1 MWRRVNVGHG
11 LATALFVELR
21 DISAGIRRLPLKA
34 PCAARAV
41 TRAVIG
47 EQGLITEAGY
57 QEQAKSYEDMANAA
71 GVAIKADELAAQG
84 AYGGAAIAGVAA
96 VASLFT
102 GGAVGGGGGGVNSIA
117 RRVRL
122 PTRAQSF
129 RSHFT
134 AVRITK
140 SGCGTP
146 YLSE

>member
-1 MWRRVNVGHG
+1 VAKFVACTLHRANLMLYTAAQASSPVGTTRSVMIERRGHAPKPGARPRPQAPNVSEGQ
-11 LATALFVELR
+11 LA
-21 DISAGIRRLPLKA
+21 S
-34 PCAARAV
+34 
-41 TRAVIG
+41 
-47 EQGLITEAGY
+47 
-57 QEQAKSYEDMANAA
+57 A
-71 GVAIKADELAAQG
+71 GVAIKADKLAAQG

-122 PTRAQSF
+122 PTRAQTF

-140 SGCGTP
+140 NGCGTP

>member
-1 MWRRVNVGHG
+1 M
-11 LATALFVELR
+11 
-21 DISAGIRRLPLKA
+21 
-34 PCAARAV
+34 
-41 TRAVIG
+41 IG

-71 GVAIKADELAAQG
+71 GVAIKADKLA
-84 AYGGAAIAGVAA
+84 
-96 VASLFT
+96 ASLFT

-122 PTRAQSF
+122 PTRAQTF

-140 SGCGTP
+140 NGCGTP

>member
-1 MWRRVNVGHG
+1 M
-11 LATALFVELR
+11 
-21 DISAGIRRLPLKA
+21 
-34 PCAARAV
+34 
-41 TRAVIG
+41 IG

-71 GVAIKADELAAQG
+71 GVAIKADKLAAQG

-122 PTRAQSF
+122 PTRAQTF

-140 SGCGTP
+140 NGCGTP